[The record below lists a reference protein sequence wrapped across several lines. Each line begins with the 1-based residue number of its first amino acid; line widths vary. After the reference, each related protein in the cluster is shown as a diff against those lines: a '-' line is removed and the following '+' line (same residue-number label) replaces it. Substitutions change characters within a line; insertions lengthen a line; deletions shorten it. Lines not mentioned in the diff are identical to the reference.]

1 MITAGREWI
10 MEGLP
15 AGDVRAL
22 RSPEEALALID
33 RVGFVPLFASDVR
46 GCSLEENTASSAW
59 WNEFDPDGDP
69 WNWRI
74 QIAASG
80 RCAYG
85 KLFGGRA
92 GFVSREWFP
101 VLAAYRRDGYDFDSL
116 YEDGK
121 ASRRSKLIMDT
132 LEKYGPL
139 TSFELKPLAGFGK
152 GGEKG
157 FEGAVTRL
165 QMQTYLTM
173 QDFRRKRN
181 KRGEEYGWMTGVLA
195 PAETLFGYDHGPSAY
210 HLSHEQ
216 AMDKMAA
223 HLHALWPDATDAQ
236 IEMLLK
242 G

>member
-1 MITAGREWI
+1 MITEGREWI

-15 AGDVRAL
+15 AGDPRAL
-22 RSPEEALALID
+22 HNPEEVIAFID
-33 RVGFVPLFASDVR
+33 RVGFVPLFASAVR
-46 GCSLEENTASSAW
+46 GCSLEENTESCAW
-59 WNEFDPDGDP
+59 WNEFDPSADP
-69 WNWRI
+69 WGWRI
-74 QIAASG
+74 TIAASG
-80 RCAYG
+80 RVAYG

-121 ASRRSKLIMDT
+121 APRRCKLIMDT

-139 TSFELKPLAGFGK
+139 TSFEMKPLAGFGK

-195 PAETLFGYDHGPSAY
+195 PAETLFGYDHVTSAY
-210 HLSHEQ
+210 HLSREQ
-216 AMDKMAA
+216 AMDTMLA
-223 HLHALWPDATDAQ
+223 HMRTVAPDATDEQ
-236 IEMLLK
+236 IIALLK

>member
-1 MITAGREWI
+1 MITVGREWI

-15 AGDVRAL
+15 TGDVRAL
-22 RSPEEALALID
+22 HSPEEAVAFID
-33 RVGFVPLFASDVR
+33 RVGFVPLFASAVR
-46 GCSLEENTASSAW
+46 GCSLEENTASAAW
-59 WNEFDPDGDP
+59 WNELAPAGDP
-69 WNWRI
+69 WNWRME
-74 QIAASG
+74 IAASG
-80 RCAYG
+80 RVAYG

-139 TSFELKPLAGFGK
+139 TAFEMKPLAGFGK

-195 PAETLFGYDHGPSAY
+195 PAEALFGYDHMTSAY
-210 HLSHEQ
+210 HLSREQ
-216 AMDKMAA
+216 ALDKMVA
-223 HLHALWPDATDAQ
+223 HLRALWPDATDEQ
-236 IEMLLK
+236 ITALLK
-242 G
+242 I